1 MKRLPNIKKHKNTNN
16 KDEKAASY
24 YNEGNAHLQ
33 NGDGEKTVNAYKN
46 ALKFDPDN
54 EAILKNLQI
63 AKRRSKKQKTI
74 NKINKTN
81 SKINKI
87 TKIKPR

>member
-1 MKRLPNIKKHKNTNN
+1 MK
-16 KDEKAASY
+16 KAASY

-33 NGDGEKTVNAYKN
+33 NGDGEKAVNAYKN
-46 ALKFDPDN
+46 VLKFDPDN

-63 AKRRSKKQKTI
+63 ERRKKQKTI